1 MIKLIKAEK
10 YSDLTEEQWKK
21 YYGLRLLFDESV
33 SSRTPFENFEKFKK
47 NLQDDTF
54 DGATKLFIISDG
66 EKYTAHFILS
76 HRERSYCEKEHLNLT
91 YEGLSYDVKVEIINI
106 IKDAIKENRFENELV
121 LYEAP
126 NHNYS
131 GMIKALS
138 GKLVLDA
145 VELRLDIKD
154 AYSEN
159 IGNWYNEGF
168 KNNPGITLK
177 SFINIPNPELTSSEV
192 DEYFNLF
199 HKVNL
204 EIPNY
209 EEFHILERFKE
220 LTLSDWK
227 DDYEKWGGF
236 NLILVLFDSKKM
248 IGLSNVFIVKGESY
262 VTQSITGVLKEYRYR
277 GLGKLLKAAIFK
289 KLVED
294 YSENLLGIYTVVD
307 KRNHASLKNNKLMGF
322 KYNKYSVY
330 YKLDI

>member
-1 MIKLIKAEK
+1 MYKLIKAEK
-10 YSDLTEEQWKK
+10 FSDLTEEQWKK
-21 YYGLRLLFDESV
+21 YYNLRLLFDESV
-33 SSRTPFENFEKFKK
+33 NSRTPFANFEKFKN

-54 DGATKLFIISDG
+54 DGTTKLFIISDS

-91 YEGLSYDVKVEIINI
+91 YEGLSYDVPKEIINM
-106 IKDAIKENRFENELV
+106 IKNTLLENRYENELV

-131 GMIKALS
+131 EMLKALS

-145 VELRLDIKD
+145 VELRLDIKN

-159 IGNWYNEGF
+159 IDKWYNEGL

-177 SFINIPNPELTSSEV
+177 FFTNIPNPELTSGEV
-192 DEYFNLF
+192 DEYFNMF
-199 HKVNL
+199 YKVNL
-204 EIPNY
+204 DIPNY
-209 EEFHILERFKE
+209 EEFHILEGFKE

-227 DDYEKWGGF
+227 DDYKKWNGF
-236 NLILVLFDSKKM
+236 NLILILFESRKM

-277 GLGKLLKAAIFK
+277 GLGKLLKAAMFK

-307 KRNHASLKNNKLMGF
+307 KRNFSSLKNNKLMGF